1 MIVPFVLNEELVYI
15 DANPGERLV
24 QILRQRFNL
33 LNAKEGCFSGRCGSC
48 MVLMNNEPVPSCLV
62 PVFQVKN
69 NSVITLEHFSKRK
82 EYKEIMEGF
91 KKAGVTMC
99 GFCNAGKIF
108 ITHSILQ
115 KYSRPTNEEIRTM
128 FVGNIC
134 RCTDIESLING
145 VRNAAAIQ
153 RRRQNAK

>member
-1 MIVPFVLNEELVYI
+1 MIVPFVLNGELVYI

-24 QILRQRFNL
+24 QILRRRFGL

-48 MVLMNNEPVPSCLV
+48 MVLMNDEPVPSCLV

-69 NSVITLEHFSKRK
+69 NTVITLEHFSKTK
-82 EYKEIMEGF
+82 EYREIMEGF
-91 KKAGVTMC
+91 ESAGITMC

-108 ITHSILQ
+108 ITHAILQ
-115 KYSRPTNEEIRTM
+115 KYTRPSNDEIRAM

-134 RCTDIESLING
+134 RCTDIESLIAG
-145 VRNAAAIQ
+145 VRNAGAMQ
-153 RRRQNAK
+153 RRRRNAK